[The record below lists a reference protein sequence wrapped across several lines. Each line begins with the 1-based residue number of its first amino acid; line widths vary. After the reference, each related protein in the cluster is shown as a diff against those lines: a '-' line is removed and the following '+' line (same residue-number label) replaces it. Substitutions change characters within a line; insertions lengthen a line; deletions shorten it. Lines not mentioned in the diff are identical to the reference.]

1 MGKHSK
7 FLPSNNFVDNTPY
20 KLLWFHYRP
29 IESREPDKKRM
40 NDFLT
45 EIQGLKDKQG
55 LPYESNWEAIPPDYD
70 DYEITDEK
78 NFYFNQGSV
87 NSTPTP
93 YLV

>member
-1 MGKHSK
+1 MLFNK
-7 FLPSNNFVDNTPY
+7 LP
-20 KLLWFHYRP
+20 WFDPRP

-40 NDFLT
+40 NEFLT
-45 EIQGLKDKQG
+45 AIQGLTDSQG

-87 NSTPTP
+87 DLIPTS
-93 YLV
+93 YVSSLTHLA